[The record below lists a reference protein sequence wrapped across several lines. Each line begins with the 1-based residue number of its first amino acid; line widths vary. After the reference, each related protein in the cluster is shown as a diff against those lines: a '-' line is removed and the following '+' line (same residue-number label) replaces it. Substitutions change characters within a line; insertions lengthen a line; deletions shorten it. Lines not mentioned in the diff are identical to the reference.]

1 LVKILGVTVSHN
13 LNYIEPECLLAI
25 RGLDLGGH
33 QVDWMLLV
41 DSPFKGEGDKNI
53 AHNQNIA
60 RQKAIAENYDF
71 MLIVE
76 SDIIIPKDALL
87 TLLATQGDVIVGL
100 TPERPSK
107 VKTDDFIVC
116 MPWNNNKDARMH
128 IDKLE
133 AFEMTGSDGYTCVL
147 VSRNVFTQVE
157 FPVAGSGDMGW
168 YNVLHQKGFK
178 IICQPKV
185 HCFHKD
191 RDGRIIQGRIGSG

>member
-1 LVKILGVTVSHN
+1 MKILGVTVSHS
-13 LNYIEPECLLAI
+13 LNYIEPECILAI
-25 RGLDLGGH
+25 RSLELGGH
-33 QVDWMLLV
+33 QVDWMFLTE
-41 DSPFKGEGDKNI
+41 SPFKGAGDMNI
-53 AHNQNIA
+53 AHNQNKA
-60 RQKAIAENYDF
+60 RAKAINENYDF

-76 SDIIIPKDALL
+76 SDIIIPKHALL
-87 TLLATQGDVIVGL
+87 ALIATQGDVIVGL

-116 MPWNNNKDARMH
+116 MPWNNNQNARAH

-133 AFEMTGSDGYTCVL
+133 PFEMTGSDGYTCIL
-147 VSRNVFTQVE
+147 VSRNVFSQIE

-168 YNVLHQKGFK
+168 YNVLHGKGFK
-178 IICQPKV
+178 VICQPKV

>member
-1 LVKILGVTVSHN
+1 LVKILGVTVSHS
-13 LNYIEPECLLAI
+13 LNYVAPECLLAI
-25 RGLDLGGH
+25 QALDLGDH
-33 QVDWMLLV
+33 QVDWMFLTE
-41 DSPFKGEGDKNI
+41 SPYTGAGDMNI
-53 AHNQNIA
+53 AFNQNKA
-60 RQKAIAENYDF
+60 RAKAIAENYDF

-76 SDIIIPKDALL
+76 SDIIIPKGTLV

-128 IDKLE
+128 IDRKE

-178 IICQPKV
+178 IICQPNV

-191 RDGRIIQGRIGSG
+191 RDGKIITGRI